1 MVKKEYW
8 AKQKRDN
15 KGKWE
20 KVGLKRKKEYKKKY
34 LQQKVQFN
42 YKQA

>member
-1 MVKKEYW
+1 MLKKEYW

-15 KGKWE
+15 KGRWE
-20 KVGLKRKKEYKKKY
+20 KVGLKRKKNIKKY